1 MKKKILF
8 RGLATALVTPMR
20 DDKLDFK
27 ALSKIIDMQIDAGVE
42 ALVIGGTTGEAST
55 LSEKE
60 RKALFE
66 AAKEM
71 TDGRCTLILGT
82 GSNDTK
88 KAIEYTRLAEH
99 IGADGAL
106 VVTPY
111 YNKGTKE
118 GITKH
123 YLTIASACDIPILLY
138 NVPSRTGVN
147 LGIEAI
153 EELSEVES
161 IVGIKEASDST
172 DRLTEISAFGD
183 AMPIYAGNDSQI
195 AVTMALGGYG
205 AISVASNIIPERM
218 LELMNNCQLCKYNL
232 AKEKQNALLPFIKS
246 LFLATN
252 PAPIKYLMARIGL
265 IKNDIRLPLCLP
277 DERTIAVIE
286 KEYSLLVSNMTHE
299 SK

>member
-8 RGLATALVTPMR
+8 KGLATALVTPLR
-20 DDKLDFK
+20 DDKLDLK
-27 ALSKIIDMQIDAGVE
+27 ALSRIIDMGIEAGVE

-60 RKALFE
+60 RRTLYE
-66 AAKEM
+66 AAREM
-71 TDGRCTLILGT
+71 TEHRCPLILGT

-88 KAIEYTRLAEH
+88 RAIEYTRLAER

-111 YNKGTKE
+111 YNKGTAE
-118 GITKH
+118 GITRH
-123 YLTIASACDIPILLY
+123 YKLIASATDIPFLLY

-147 LGIEAI
+147 LGIDAI
-153 EELSEVES
+153 AELAEVES

-183 AMPIYAGNDSQI
+183 AMPLYAGNDTQI

-205 AISVASNIIPERM
+205 AISVASNIIPKRM
-218 LELMNNCQLCKYNL
+218 VKLMNECLLCKYKL
-232 AKEKQNALLPFIKS
+232 AKEEQNALLPFIKS

-252 PAPIKYLMARIGL
+252 PAPIKYIMAMEDL
-265 IKNDIRLPLCLP
+265 ISAEIRLPLDMPSERVCRAVCEEYERIRDGET
-277 DERTIAVIE
+277 DE
-286 KEYSLLVSNMTHE
+286 K
-299 SK
+299 